1 MRSKT
6 AGYLTRTWSLKSFDL
21 LAEDLMA
28 LRHVPYD
35 VAELVKTQP
44 VTLRVADDDVL
55 ALEQAIQR
63 GVDLLAKEVDRLWM
77 SGLPAPAKKLERQL
91 VLLRGLISILGDDD
105 VLSTE
110 TGEERHHSGE
120 LVQADRQ
127 VVA

>member
-1 MRSKT
+1 MKN
-6 AGYLTRTWSLKSFDL
+6 FDL

-77 SGLPAPAKKLERQL
+77 SGLPTPAKKLEQQL